1 MIEEPEKVAKIPVRG
16 GKEDAALETAGD
28 ASIDPDSAAG
38 TGVEDPPAEA
48 GAQADL
54 AAMAAERDQALA
66 EKAELLDK
74 FRRAQAEFEN
84 ARKQVLRDKQDAL
97 EYAAMDTIRSM
108 LPIMD
113 DFERALSTPGLDA
126 DFQKGLRLIHE
137 QMLEAFTRAGLK
149 PVEHEGKFN
158 PHFHHAVDKAPAES
172 EEEDQDILDVYQKG
186 YFFKDR
192 LLRPA
197 MVKVAIQE

>member
-16 GKEDAALETAGD
+16 GKEDAEAETDAGP
-28 ASIDPDSAAG
+28 AIDVGGPARAG
-38 TGVEDPPAEA
+38 GEDPSAEA
-48 GAQADL
+48 GAQAEL
-54 AAMAAERDQALA
+54 AAVAAERDQALA

-84 ARKQVLRDKQDAL
+84 ARKQVLREKQEAL
-97 EYAAMDTIRSM
+97 EYAAMETIRSM

-172 EEEDQDILDVYQKG
+172 EEQDQDVLDVYQKG

-197 MVKVAIQE
+197 MVKVAVRE

>member
-1 MIEEPEKVAKIPVRG
+1 MIEEPEKVGKIPVRG
-16 GKEDAALETAGD
+16 GHEDAATETGAGP
-28 ASIDPDSAAG
+28 APDEGGAAEPG
-38 TGVEDPPAEA
+38 MEDPLAEPGAPAE
-48 GAQADL
+48 L
-54 AAMAAERDQALA
+54 AAVAAERDQALA

-84 ARKQVLRDKQDAL
+84 ARKQVQRDKHEAL

-108 LPIMD
+108 LPILD

-137 QMLEAFTRAGLK
+137 QMLDAFTRAGLK
-149 PVEHEGKFN
+149 PLEHEGKFN

-172 EEEDQDILDVYQKG
+172 EEQDQDILDVYQKG

-197 MVKVAIQE
+197 MVKVAVRE

>member
-16 GKEDAALETAGD
+16 GKEDAEAETDAG
-28 ASIDPDSAAG
+28 PPTEEGGAARA
-38 TGVEDPPAEA
+38 GVEDPPAESDV
-48 GAQADL
+48 QSDL
-54 AAMAAERDQALA
+54 AAVAAERDQALA

-84 ARKQVLRDKQDAL
+84 ARKQVLREKQEAL
-97 EYAAMDTIRSM
+97 EYAAMEAIRSM

-172 EEEDQDILDVYQKG
+172 EERDQDILDVYQKG

-197 MVKVAIQE
+197 MVKVAVRE